1 MMIRHSYMMI
11 SSNMELPKCGLL
23 NMKFFSNKKLLK
35 FATPDLDAMEWS
47 HPLPHYVGCVA

>member
-47 HPLPHYVGCVA
+47 HPLPHYVGCLA